1 MIMTILSAL
10 VAIPQIAGY
19 VQAFVSQI
27 ILWYVQNSTNQTLS
41 QIADAAALAS
51 KATTDEERFA
61 AAEAWRSALNRPRI
75 SV

>member
-1 MIMTILSAL
+1 MTILSAL